1 MKPVS
6 PTRESQL
13 LDYLSGRREDM
24 ADFLA
29 TLVESESP
37 TLEPESQVTTQRL
50 LAGRLEDLGMR
61 VRRFSGRTSG
71 GMLLALPARR
81 PRRLPV
87 QLLIGHSDTV
97 WPIGTIAGMPVRRE
111 DGRLYGPGA
120 FDMKG
125 GLVEIV
131 FALEAIR
138 SIGAQLPVTPVILIN
153 SDEETGSRDSR
164 RLIERLARIAD
175 RAFVL
180 EPGLGPAGQL
190 KTARKGNGQ
199 FHLKVHGRAAHA
211 GVEPEKGA
219 SAILELSL
227 CIQQLFALNDPE
239 RGISVNV
246 GTIDGGMRT
255 NVVAPV
261 SQATI
266 DVRVLHAEDGPRVT
280 EAIRSLQ
287 PTTPGTEL
295 EITGGMDR
303 LPLEKTPRNRRL
315 WERAVDAADRLGI
328 EISEGTSGGG
338 SDGNLT
344 SLHCATL
351 DGLGPVGDGAH
362 AVHEHIVVDSLPER
376 AALLACLVLGPPL
389 IEGRPSADDL
399 PLESAIAGGAIG
411 AAPPSASGEAHPL

>member
-1 MKPVS
+1 MPVS
-6 PTRESQL
+6 ATLESRIREHL
-13 LDYLSGRREDM
+13 AERREEM
-24 ADFLA
+24 AGLLS
-29 TLVESESP
+29 TLVASESP
-37 TLEPESQVTTQRL
+37 TLEPDTQATTQRL
-50 LAGRLEDLGMR
+50 LAGRLEAAGMR
-61 VRRFSGRTSG
+61 VRKVEGQTSG
-71 GMLLALPARR
+71 GMLLATPSDRTRRR
-81 PRRLPV
+81 PL

-97 WPIGTIAGMPVRRE
+97 WPMGTITQMPVRRE
-111 DGRLYGPGA
+111 EGRLYGPGA

-138 SIGAQLPVTPVILIN
+138 ALGAHPLVTPVVLIN
-153 SDEETGSRDSR
+153 SDEETGSKDSW
-164 RLIERLARIAD
+164 RLIDRLARIAD

-199 FHLKVHGRAAHA
+199 FHLRVRGRAAHA

-239 RGISVNV
+239 RGITVNV

-261 SQATI
+261 SEATI
-266 DVRVLHAEDGPRVT
+266 DVRILHAEDGPRIE

-287 PTTPGTEL
+287 PSTPGTVL
-295 EITGGMDR
+295 EITGGIDR
-303 LPLEKTPRNRRL
+303 RPLERTTRNRRL
-315 WERAVDAADRLGI
+315 WERAVSAADRLGL

-338 SDGNLT
+338 SDGNIT

-362 AVHEHIVVDSLPER
+362 AVHEHVVVDSLPER
-376 AALLACLVLGPPL
+376 AALLACLLLGPP
-389 IEGRPSADDL
+389 IGEGAVSAGDG
-399 PLESAIAGGAIG
+399 ERGSALTAGVAGGAPG
-411 AAPPSASGEAHPL
+411 SVSGE

>member
-1 MKPVS
+1 MRPVS
-6 PTRESQL
+6 PTVESQL
-13 LDYLSGRREDM
+13 LEFLSDRREEM
-24 ADFLA
+24 AEFLA
-29 TLVESESP
+29 TLVTSESP
-37 TLEPESQVTTQRL
+37 TLEPEAQEPTQRS
-50 LAGRLEDLGMR
+50 LAGKLESLGMR
-61 VRRFSGRTSG
+61 VRKFAGRKSG
-71 GMLLALPARR
+71 GMLLAVPADRT
-81 PRRLPV
+81 RRLPM
-87 QLLIGHSDTV
+87 QMLIGHSDTV
-97 WPIGTIAGMPVRRE
+97 WPIGTITEMPVRRE

-131 FALEAIR
+131 YALEAIR
-138 SIGAQLPVTPVILIN
+138 STAARLQVTPVVLIN
-153 SDEETGSRDSR
+153 SDEETGSHDSR

-190 KTARKGNGQ
+190 KTARKGNGH

-295 EITGGMDR
+295 EVTGGMDR

-315 WERAVDAADRLGI
+315 WERALDAADRLGI

-362 AVHEHIVVDSLPER
+362 AVHEHVVVDSLPER
-376 AALLACLVLGPPL
+376 AALLACLMLGPPL
-389 IEGRPSADDL
+389 IDERSSTHEIPRN
-399 PLESAIAGGAIG
+399 SAIAAGASGGA
-411 AAPPSASGEAHPL
+411 PTPAS